1 MRVSQ
6 SLIPRVRRT
15 SGLPPTASDVLA
27 TTDWR
32 RRVAELYAEVRRI
45 AAEDPAAAHATWVE
59 GRDELF
65 AEHPA
70 SPLTPE
76 GRGGFRGL
84 SVAPYDAAFR
94 FEVRVRAAS
103 NQRLEVATGTDGIVP
118 FERIGRVELEGLGSL
133 SVWAL
138 RGYGGGLFLPVKDAL
153 AGRPG
158 GTFGGGRYVL
168 DTIKGADLG
177 TRDSGRG
184 PLIVDLN
191 FAYNPSCAY
200 DPAWVC
206 PLATRG
212 NVLDAEVPV
221 GELVRAPSVVL
232 TGSAG

>member
-1 MRVSQ
+1 VSL
-6 SLIPRVRRT
+6 SVVPTPRRA
-15 SGLPPTASDVLA
+15 SNLPPTASDVL
-27 TTDWR
+27 TTADWR
-32 RRVAELYAEVRRI
+32 RRVAELYADVRRI
-45 AAEDPAAAHATWVE
+45 AADDPAAAHATWVE

-76 GRGGFRGL
+76 ARGGFRGL
-84 SVAPYDAAFR
+84 VVAPYDPAFR

-103 NQRLEVATGTDGIVP
+103 NQRLEVATGTDGVVP
-118 FERIGRVELEGLGSL
+118 FERIGRVELEGLGGL

-177 TRDSGRG
+177 TRDVTGG
-184 PLIVDLN
+184 PLVVDLN

-200 DPAWVC
+200 DPSWAC

-212 NVLDAEVPV
+212 NVLVAAVPV
-221 GELVRAPSVVL
+221 GELVPEPCVVLGAPS
-232 TGSAG
+232 